1 MREAPAEKKPPSAV
15 ELLNEYRTSTAQGL
29 VKSLPQGTVTSKRNG
44 YEEVSV
50 PATRKSKAAEGR
62 RMPVSELPPHAQLGF
77 KGVAT
82 LNQLQS
88 AVVGTALHS
97 QENML
102 VCAPTGA
109 GKTNVAML
117 SMMQQVGVCLEEGVL
132 QRERLKMVYVAPMKA
147 LAQEIVAKF
156 SKALAPLALRVRE
169 YTGDMSLTKRELM
182 ETNLIVTTPE
192 KWDVVTRKGADAL
205 VQAVGLLIID
215 EVHLLND
222 DRGPVLE
229 ALVARTLRLVESSQ
243 QLIRIVGLSATLPN
257 YLDVAL
263 FLRVNPKSGLYHFG
277 DAYRPVPL
285 KQTFVGATKRKESKL
300 PRIQEEKAIIH
311 EVCYEKALT
320 ALRNGKQVM
329 VFVHARNETHRTAR
343 ALSEEALKR
352 GEGAEFAPS
361 PEHPR
366 LHLATKEVGKSRNTE
381 LGSLFGRG
389 FGMHHAGMLRADR
402 TLVERFF
409 ADGLIKVLVC
419 TATLAWGVNLPAHTV
434 IIKGTQIYDAQ
445 RGAFVDLGV
454 LDVMQIFGRAGRPQF
469 DTSGEGIILTSHAKL
484 AHYLQMLTMQRPIES
499 HFVKK
504 LSDHLGA
511 EVSLGTV
518 SSVSEAVVWL
528 SYTYL
533 HVRMLRNPLAYGIPF
548 EQQSRDPRLARHP
561 LRLAVHH
568 RVRRGAVQLHDRE
581 RVLPGFALL
590 LRAHLTPAPLLR
602 PLPEPKAP
610 R

>member
-192 KWDVVTRKGADAL
+192 KWDVVTRKGADGL
-205 VQAVGLLIID
+205 V
-215 EVHLLND
+215 
-222 DRGPVLE
+222 
-229 ALVARTLRLVESSQ
+229 
-243 QLIRIVGLSATLPN
+243 
-257 YLDVAL
+257 
-263 FLRVNPKSGLYHFG
+263 
-277 DAYRPVPL
+277 
-285 KQTFVGATKRKESKL
+285 
-300 PRIQEEKAIIH
+300 
-311 EVCYEKALT
+311 
-320 ALRNGKQVM
+320 
-329 VFVHARNETHRTAR
+329 
-343 ALSEEALKR
+343 
-352 GEGAEFAPS
+352 
-361 PEHPR
+361 
-366 LHLATKEVGKSRNTE
+366 
-381 LGSLFGRG
+381 
-389 FGMHHAGMLRADR
+389 
-402 TLVERFF
+402 
-409 ADGLIKVLVC
+409 
-419 TATLAWGVNLPAHTV
+419 
-434 IIKGTQIYDAQ
+434 IY
-445 RGAFVDLGV
+445 
-454 LDVMQIFGRAGRPQF
+454 
-469 DTSGEGIILTSHAKL
+469 
-484 AHYLQMLTMQRPIES
+484 
-499 HFVKK
+499 
-504 LSDHLGA
+504 
-511 EVSLGTV
+511 
-518 SSVSEAVVWL
+518 
-528 SYTYL
+528 
-533 HVRMLRNPLAYGIPF
+533 
-548 EQQSRDPRLARHP
+548 
-561 LRLAVHH
+561 
-568 RVRRGAVQLHDRE
+568 
-581 RVLPGFALL
+581 
-590 LRAHLTPAPLLR
+590 
-602 PLPEPKAP
+602 
-610 R
+610 